1 MTTHR
6 DRKRVKKPRIDL
18 NDQDLKHLFEIH
30 APLSVSVLANRT
42 GLPYMQVY
50 NIVHGRVKSISDRH
64 YRVLFGQA
72 PPPRQPKK
80 VEGSTFRAMVDLW
93 LFLNEDITR
102 SDLSR
107 DFYGKNHPKKPDLR
121 IFSGEIRTVPP
132 SLERIMRKKFA
143 DAGVDGQQ
151 LDRWLDELAMLPAGG
166 RVPYRRIKPVL
177 HFIRDTLGVHPTAIL
192 NQSVERYETGML
204 KSVSRDI
211 FNRAMSLK
219 HRAEKAL
226 AAGRQREIEKLKEDV
241 TGGRSGYSLYLEVEE
256 ELTFLRRY
264 AKKSAKSYLGRSL
277 WTYNTGK
284 AKRIA
289 DWRARKIVQDC
300 DRFIR
305 ETPDL
310 PLSSLPRSRQ
320 AKRVRRLLDVLVAH
334 TTQLL
339 SEQEGL
345 VFEKRI
351 LRPSHARG
359 EYINQKHGFTR
370 FDMAPGVLGMRK
382 KAFDLM
388 VAKNCDIFRS
398 VGRYTKRWYLSDLY
412 LKELSE
418 KEFFDLI
425 SAKYERMAKT
435 LNRSSP
441 NHVKLT
447 IPPKRDLIGIETCME
462 NTQGW

>member
-1 MTTHR
+1 MTQIR
-6 DRKRVKKPRIDL
+6 NSKRVKKPRIEL
-18 NDQDLKHLFEIH
+18 TDQDLKHLVEIH
-30 APLSVSVLANRT
+30 APLSVPALANRT

-50 NIVHGRVKSISDRH
+50 NIVHGRVRSISDRH
-64 YRVLFGQA
+64 YRLLFGQA
-72 PPPRQPKK
+72 PPPRTPKK
-80 VEGSTFRAMVDLW
+80 VDGTAFRAMVDLW
-93 LFLNEDITR
+93 LFLNEDTTR

-107 DFYGKNHPKKPDLR
+107 DFYRGKHPKKPDLR
-121 IFSGEIRTVPP
+121 IFSGQIRMVPP
-132 SLERIMRKKFA
+132 RLEHMMRKKFS

-151 LDRWLDELAMLPAGG
+151 LDRWLDELAMLPPGG

-177 HFIRDTLGVHPTAIL
+177 HFIRDALGVHPTSIL
-192 NQSVERYETGML
+192 SQSVERYETGML

-211 FNRAMSLK
+211 FNRTMTLK

-226 AAGRQREIEKLKEDV
+226 AAGRQREIETLKEDV
-241 TGGRSGYSLYLEVEE
+241 FGGRPGYSLYLEVEE
-256 ELTFLRRY
+256 ELTFLRTY

-277 WTYNTGK
+277 WTYNSGK
-284 AKRIA
+284 ARRIA

-305 ETPDL
+305 ETPEL

-320 AKRVRRLLDVLVAH
+320 AKRIRKLLDVLVAR

-345 VFEKRI
+345 VFEKRV

-359 EYINQKHGFTR
+359 EYISQKHGFTR
-370 FDMAPGVLGMRK
+370 FDMASGVLGMKK

-425 SAKYERMAKT
+425 SAKYERMARS
-435 LNRSSP
+435 LNRSM
-441 NHVKLT
+441 
-447 IPPKRDLIGIETCME
+447 GINACLY
-462 NTQGW
+462 

>member
-1 MTTHR
+1 MTNYR
-6 DRKRVKKPRIDL
+6 DRKRVKKPRIRL
-18 NDQDLKHLFEIH
+18 TDQDLKHLFEKRRS
-30 APLSVSVLANRT
+30 LSVPALVKRT
-42 GLPYMQVY
+42 ELPYMQVY
-50 NIVHGRVKSISDRH
+50 NIVHGRAKSISERH
-64 YRVLFGQA
+64 YRMLFGEA
-72 PPPRQPKK
+72 PPPREPEK
-80 VEGSTFRAMVDLW
+80 VDGTTFRALVELW
-93 LFLNEDITR
+93 LFLNEDITK

-107 DFYGKNHPKKPDLR
+107 DFDGEEHPQKPDLR
-121 IFSGEIRTVPP
+121 IFNGQIRTVAPR
-132 SLERIMRKKFA
+132 LERIMRKKFS
-143 DAGVDGQQ
+143 DAGVDEQL
-151 LDRWLDELAMLPAGG
+151 LDRWLDELDMLPPGG
-166 RVPYRRIKPVL
+166 RVAYRRIRPVL
-177 HFIRDTLGVHPTAIL
+177 HFIRDALGVHPTAIL

-204 KSVSRDI
+204 KTVSRDI
-211 FNRAMSLK
+211 FNWAMTLK

-226 AAGRQREIEKLKEDV
+226 ADGRKREIEKLKEDV
-241 TGGRSGYSLYLEVEE
+241 FGGRSGYSLYLEVEE

-264 AKKSAKSYLGRSL
+264 AKKSAKSYLGRSQ

-284 AKRIA
+284 ARRIA

-300 DRFIR
+300 DRFIH

-310 PLSSLPRSRQ
+310 PLSCLPRSWQ
-320 AKRVRRLLDVLVAH
+320 AKRVRMLLDVLVAR

-359 EYINQKHGFTR
+359 EYIDQKHGFTR
-370 FDMAPGVLGMRK
+370 FDMAPGVLGMKK

-425 SAKYERMAKT
+425 SAKYERMAKS
-435 LNRSSP
+435 LNRSM
-441 NHVKLT
+441 
-447 IPPKRDLIGIETCME
+447 GINACLH
-462 NTQGW
+462 

>member
-1 MTTHR
+1 MTQIR
-6 DRKRVKKPRIDL
+6 NSKRIKKPRIEL
-18 NDQDLKHLFEIH
+18 TDQDLKHLVEIH
-30 APLSVSVLANRT
+30 APLSVPALANRT

-50 NIVHGRVKSISDRH
+50 NIVHGRVRSISDRH
-64 YRVLFGQA
+64 YRLLFGQA
-72 PPPRQPKK
+72 PPPRTPKK
-80 VEGSTFRAMVDLW
+80 VDGTAFRAMVDLW
-93 LFLNEDITR
+93 LFLNEDTTR

-107 DFYGKNHPKKPDLR
+107 DFYRGKHPKKPDLR
-121 IFSGEIRTVPP
+121 IFSGQIRMVPP
-132 SLERIMRKKFA
+132 RLEHMMRKKFS

-151 LDRWLDELAMLPAGG
+151 LDRWLDELAMLPPGG

-177 HFIRDTLGVHPTAIL
+177 HFIRDALGVHPTSIL
-192 NQSVERYETGML
+192 SQSVERYETGML
-204 KSVSRDI
+204 KSVSRNI
-211 FNRAMSLK
+211 FNRAVTLK
-219 HRAEKAL
+219 HKTEKAL
-226 AAGRQREIEKLKEDV
+226 TTGRKRDIERLKEAIS
-241 TGGRSGYSLYLEVEE
+241 GGKGGYTRYLEVEE

-264 AKKSAKSYLGRSL
+264 AKKSAKSYLGRSS
-277 WTYNTGK
+277 WTYKAGR

-289 DWRARKIVQDC
+289 DWRARKILQDC

-310 PLSSLPRSRQ
+310 PLSALPHSWKG
-320 AKRVRRLLDVLVAH
+320 KRIRMLLDVLVAR
-334 TTQLL
+334 TTRLL

-345 VFEKRI
+345 VFEKRV

-370 FDMAPGVLGMRK
+370 FDMASGVLGMKK

-425 SAKYERMAKT
+425 SAKYESMAKT
-435 LNRSSP
+435 LNRSM
-441 NHVKLT
+441 
-447 IPPKRDLIGIETCME
+447 GISACL
-462 NTQGW
+462 N

>member
-1 MTTHR
+1 MTHR
-6 DRKRVKKPRIDL
+6 DRKRVKKPRIEL
-18 NDQDLKHLFEIH
+18 TDQDLKHLFEIH
-30 APLSVSVLANRT
+30 APLSVPALARRT

-64 YRVLFGQA
+64 YRLLFGQA
-72 PPPRQPKK
+72 PPPRKPKR
-80 VEGSTFRAMVDLW
+80 VDGTAFRAMVDLW
-93 LFLNEDITR
+93 LFLNDDLTR

-107 DFYGKNHPKKPDLR
+107 DFDEDEHPKKPDLR
-121 IFSGEIRTVPP
+121 IFNGQIRTVAPR
-132 SLERIMRKKFA
+132 LERIMRKKFS

-151 LDRWLDELAMLPAGG
+151 LDRWLDELEMLPPGG
-166 RVPYRRIKPVL
+166 RVAYRRIRPVL
-177 HFIRDTLGVHPTAIL
+177 HFIQDALGVHPTAIL

-211 FNRAMSLK
+211 FNRAMTLK

-226 AAGRQREIEKLKEDV
+226 AAGRKREIEKLKEDV
-241 TGGRSGYSLYLEVEE
+241 SGGKSGYSLYLEVEE
-256 ELTFLRRY
+256 ELSFLRRY
-264 AKKSAKSYLGRSL
+264 AQKSAKSYLGRSL

-284 AKRIA
+284 ARRIA
-289 DWRARKIVQDC
+289 DWRARKILQDC

-320 AKRVRRLLDVLVAH
+320 AKRIRRLLDVLVAR

-359 EYINQKHGFTR
+359 EYTNQKHGFTR

-425 SAKYERMAKT
+425 SAKYERMAKS
-435 LNRSSP
+435 LNRSM
-441 NHVKLT
+441 
-447 IPPKRDLIGIETCME
+447 GINACLH
-462 NTQGW
+462 